1 MANMRNNRAMASFTH
16 DGRHRVAILVRHGV
30 IPMELGIVHQLFRTA
45 VSAADQPL
53 YEVLTCAPAPGEV
66 RTDADFPITVTHGPE
81 ALAEADT
88 VIVPATHEYDETE
101 TCGVLPPAL
110 AAAIARIRPGT
121 RIASICTGSF
131 VLAAAG
137 LLDGRR
143 ATTHWMSAGQFRR
156 LYPAVDL
163 DPDVLYTDE
172 GTVLTSAGEAA
183 GIDLC
188 LHMIRRDHG
197 SAVANTLARRA
208 VVPPYRDGG
217 QAQFIQQ
224 PVPQARDSSTA
235 PARTWALGRLGQPL
249 PLRDLAA
256 QASMSVR
263 TFTRRFRDETGISP
277 AQWLIKQRVEHARQ
291 LLENT
296 DLPVDRIAEQAGF
309 GTAASLRQHLHATL
323 GISPSLYRTT
333 FRGPAAPAHAG
344 LQGHELVAD
353 SQADSGPAAFKTR
366 DAAG

>member
-1 MANMRNNRAMASFTH
+1 MAPTAAFTC
-16 DGRHRVAILVRHGV
+16 DGRHRVAVLVRHGV
-30 IPMELGIVHQLFRTA
+30 IPMELGIVHQLFRSA
-45 VSAADQPL
+45 VSAAGEAL
-53 YEVLTCAPAPGEV
+53 YQVLTCAPARGEV
-66 RTDADFPITVTHGPE
+66 RTDADFPITVTCGPE

-88 VIVPATHEYDETE
+88 VIVPATHPDETE
-101 TCGVLPPAL
+101 ACGVLPAAL
-110 AAAIARIRPGT
+110 AAALGRIRPGA

-143 ATTHWMSAGQFRR
+143 ATTHWMSAGQFGR
-156 LYPAVDL
+156 LFPAVEL

-172 GTVLTSAGEAA
+172 GNVLTSAGEAA

-197 SAVANTLARRA
+197 SAVANTVARRA
-208 VVPPYRDGG
+208 VVPPHRDGG

-235 PARTWALGRLGQPL
+235 PARTWALSHLGEPL
-249 PLRDLAA
+249 SLRNLAA

-277 AQWLIKQRVEHARQ
+277 AQWLAQQRVEYARQ

-296 DLPVDRIAEQAGF
+296 DLPIDRIAARAGF
-309 GTAASLRQHLHATL
+309 GTATSLRQHLHATL
-323 GISPSLYRTT
+323 GISPSLYRNT

-344 LQGHELVAD
+344 LHG
-353 SQADSGPAAFKTR
+353 SG
-366 DAAG
+366 

>member
-1 MANMRNNRAMASFTH
+1 MANMRNNRAMAAFTH
-16 DGRHRVAILVRHGV
+16 DGRHRVAVLVRHGV

-45 VSAADQPL
+45 VSAAGQPL
-53 YEVLTCAPAPGEV
+53 YEVLTCASVPGEV
-66 RTDADFPITVTHGPE
+66 RTDADFPITVTHGPQ

-101 TCGVLPPAL
+101 TCGCLPAGL
-110 AAAIARIRPGT
+110 AGAVARIRPGA

-131 VLAAAG
+131 LLAAAG

-143 ATTHWMSAGQFRR
+143 ATTHWMSADQFRR

-188 LHMIRRDHG
+188 LHLIRRDHG
-197 SAVANTLARRA
+197 SAVANAVARRA
-208 VVPPYRDGG
+208 VVPPHRDGG
-217 QAQFIQQ
+217 QAQFIQH
-224 PVPQARDSSTA
+224 PVPEARESSTA
-235 PARTWALGRLGQPL
+235 PARAWALGNLGQPL
-249 PLRDLAA
+249 SLRELAA
-256 QASMSVR
+256 EASMSVR

-277 AQWLIKQRVEHARQ
+277 AQWLTQQRVERARQ

-296 DLPVDRIAEQAGF
+296 DLPIDRIAAEAGF
-309 GTAASLRQHLHATL
+309 GTATSLRQHLHAAL
-323 GISPSLYRTT
+323 GVSPHLYRTT
-333 FRGPAAPAHAG
+333 FRGPAVPV
-344 LQGHELVAD
+344 QVE
-353 SQADSGPAAFKTR
+353 
-366 DAAG
+366 